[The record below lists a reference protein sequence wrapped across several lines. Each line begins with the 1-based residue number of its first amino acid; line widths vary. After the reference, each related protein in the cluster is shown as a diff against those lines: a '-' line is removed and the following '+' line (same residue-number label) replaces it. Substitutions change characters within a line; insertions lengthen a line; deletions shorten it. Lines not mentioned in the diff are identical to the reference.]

1 MLIAIG
7 VNLRAPPIL
16 GWTLPLMGDSGTGLV
31 VFCLAIALL
40 LRAEVQTR
48 HAIAAAPA
56 LLGAASA

>member
-16 GWTLPLMGDSGTGLV
+16 GWTLTLMGDSGTGLV

-40 LRAEVQTR
+40 LRAEVRTR
-48 HAIAAAPA
+48 HTLAEAPT
-56 LLGAASA
+56 LGAAAA